1 MSPPL
6 RQLQRIA
13 ILAFLLTTCVSAWA
27 ENGSPQICEARDL
40 DISIVSESHSATD
53 NAGHLLVID
62 FRNRGIRECRLAEV
76 ELRVPGAGDSS
87 AWEAPPDGSP
97 AALTLRQRTNMLPSG
112 GLAHILVAWSSVPLE
127 YDGRTIANCVIR
139 ESLVVL
145 PNNPGNQR
153 SWLEVRNPGIRSCD
167 TMYHSG
173 LRAGPYQL
181 REPIAQQWL
190 DRQRLRPED
199 FSGEFLPDAPADRVS
214 LRALSTVEYL
224 PGTFESGYSGYFELL
239 LKVSSPASA
248 QCPYR
253 MLRKREE
260 DGETT
265 IYIDLCQLSARKTQT
280 DPTEVELRPRDL
292 GMLPVRP
299 GRIEYEITS
308 EVLDVSK
315 IENARATYEL
325 WVRDPAA
332 AMLPVIDS
340 NLQGCRAEQLKF
352 STPIPLGRNWDHP
365 KVYAPLGDRL
375 DDAKVYE
382 AANIG
387 SDPCLL
393 GGVPNL
399 KFLEPPEITT
409 GFLLPPVCR
418 NCATP
423 VFKPRDMEWIELAPG
438 SSAHFMVGRRVL
450 DPTLGNLCTVMGG
463 LELTLPG
470 DTARVKL
477 PFDAANCGQ
486 VPVSAWRDGRY
497 DNDAMNVRYDREL
510 QRRERQRL
518 TAAPRIPAECTKE
531 ISEDTG
537 TPTMFPSQGPII
549 WGVST
554 RPVKSTEPALALLW
568 LLNSSDQPASVMTC
582 MSIDYFWARGV
593 NVFDRGGHRV
603 LSRREQKMKMSPES
617 PDFWTCT
624 RNFAISIPAHACMH
638 GTFSAPAYDFSRDL
652 RMYYELPPGRY
663 FLSPAGKDKNNAPLT
678 PVVRNRASGVELVIE
693 EP

>member
-1 MSPPL
+1 MPPRL
-6 RQLQRIA
+6 RQLLGIA
-13 ILAFLLTTCVSAWA
+13 ILAFLLVPCVSACA

-40 DISIVSESHSATD
+40 DISIVSESQSATD
-53 NAGHLLVID
+53 NSGHLLVID
-62 FRNRGIRECRLAEV
+62 FRNRGSRECRLAEM
-76 ELRVPGAGDSS
+76 ELRVPGTGDNY
-87 AWEAPPDGSP
+87 AWEAPPPDGSP
-97 AALTLRQRTNMLPSG
+97 AALTLRQRANMLPPG
-112 GLAHILVAWSSVPLE
+112 GLAHMLVAWSSVPLE
-127 YDGRTIANCVIR
+127 YHGRTIANCVIR

-153 SWLEVRNPGIRSCD
+153 PWLEVRNPGIRSCD
-167 TMYHSG
+167 TMFHSG
-173 LRAGPYQL
+173 LRAGPYQFG
-181 REPIAQQWL
+181 EPIAQQWL
-190 DRQRLRPED
+190 DRQKLQADD
-199 FSGEFLPDAPADRVS
+199 FSGEFLPDAQAERVS
-214 LRALSTVEYL
+214 LRALSKVEYM
-224 PGTFESGYSGYFELL
+224 PGTFQSGYTGYFELL
-239 LKVSSPASA
+239 LNVSSPASA

-265 IYIDLCQLSARKTQT
+265 IYIDLCPPSARKTRMGS
-280 DPTEVELRPRDL
+280 TEVELRPRDL
-292 GMLPVRP
+292 GMLPSRP

-308 EVLDVSK
+308 EVLDMSK

-325 WVRDPAA
+325 WVRDPAE

-352 STPIPLGRNWDHP
+352 SEPIPLGRNWDHP
-365 KVYAPLGDRL
+365 KVYAPLGETL

-382 AANIG
+382 AANIS

-393 GGVPNL
+393 GGVPEL

-423 VFKPRDMEWIELAPG
+423 VFKPRNMEWIELEPG

-450 DPTLGNLCTVMGG
+450 DPTLGNLCTVIGG
-463 LELTLPG
+463 LELILPG

-486 VPVSAWRDGRY
+486 VPVSAWREGPY
-497 DNDAMNVRYDREL
+497 DNDAMNVRYDRKL

-518 TAAPRIPAECTKE
+518 TAAPRVPVECTKE

-537 TPTMFPSQGPII
+537 RPTMFPSQGIT

-554 RPVKSTEPALALLW
+554 RPVRSTEPALALLW

-593 NVFDRGGHRV
+593 NIFDRGGHRV
-603 LSRREQKMKMSPES
+603 LSRREQKMKRSPES
-617 PDFWTCT
+617 PDFWMCT

-638 GTFSAPAYDFSRDL
+638 GTFSSPAYDFSRDL

-663 FLSPAGKDKNNAPLT
+663 FLLPAGKAKNNAPLT
-678 PVVRNRASGVELVIE
+678 RVSEQSSGVEIVIE